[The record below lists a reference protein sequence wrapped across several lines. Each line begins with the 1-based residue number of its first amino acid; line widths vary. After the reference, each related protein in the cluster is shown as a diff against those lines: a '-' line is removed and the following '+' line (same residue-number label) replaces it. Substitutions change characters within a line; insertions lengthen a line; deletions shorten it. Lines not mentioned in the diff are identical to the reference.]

1 LLFVPLSENHETKS
15 GGSSVKSECRK
26 GFQGLQPRDSLN
38 VKVIIEQ
45 DEDGLFVVT
54 CPSLPGC
61 ISQGGTE
68 EEALRNIKEAIE
80 LHLQCL
86 SEDGISL
93 TRDSE
98 KKEMMISVNP

>member
-1 LLFVPLSENHETKS
+1 VTLVQSLSVEKAFKH
-15 GGSSVKSECRK
+15 G
-26 GFQGLQPRDSLN
+26 QPRDSMNL
-38 VKVIIEQ
+38 KVIIEQ
-45 DEDGLFVVT
+45 DEDGLFAVT

-61 ISQGGTE
+61 ISQGETE

-86 SEDGISL
+86 SEDGIPL

-98 KKEMMISVNP
+98 KKETMISVNP